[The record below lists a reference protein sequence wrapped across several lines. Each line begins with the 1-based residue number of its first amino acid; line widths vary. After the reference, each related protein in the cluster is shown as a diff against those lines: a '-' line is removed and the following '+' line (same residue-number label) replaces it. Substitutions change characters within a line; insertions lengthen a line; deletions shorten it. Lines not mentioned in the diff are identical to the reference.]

1 MDISFAHCHGGGEF
15 EPHHCTFFLCV
26 FFFFFF
32 FFFYQLI
39 YLFIDIHAIHNH
51 FQTNLVAEYRFND
64 I

>member
-1 MDISFAHCHGGGEF
+1 MEVAS
-15 EPHHCTFFLCV
+15 TFFVCV

-32 FFFYQLI
+32 FFFSILFFYQLI
-39 YLFIDIHAIHNH
+39 YLLIDIHVIHNH